1 MIMKSLMTPFLIL
14 LILAGCA
21 SKPSPNLCASVC
33 NGLVAYYPFD
43 GDATDKSG
51 NGHDGKVIGSTLTK
65 NRNGYRN
72 HAYHFDGKDD
82 YIEIGGLDQSLI
94 NKNGFTY
101 FAIVKISAIDQERI
115 RKLSD
120 DDHPYQG
127 PIIFDSKRQ
136 SQLQFSFERNKNY
149 IYLWAGESVPS
160 NKINPLIYNTIVG
173 TYDNKNHRTILYIN
187 GEKKREK
194 ILKPSLSVPS
204 KYFFGIN
211 NPSWKDSPKLH
222 GVIDEIRIYNRALSA
237 EEVKELFLFTSAFP
251 PAE

>member
-33 NGLVAYYPFD
+33 NGLVAYYPFY

-136 SQLQFSFERNKNY
+136 SQLQFSFDLN
-149 IYLWAGESVPS
+149 
-160 NKINPLIYNTIVG
+160 
-173 TYDNKNHRTILYIN
+173 
-187 GEKKREK
+187 
-194 ILKPSLSVPS
+194 
-204 KYFFGIN
+204 
-211 NPSWKDSPKLH
+211 
-222 GVIDEIRIYNRALSA
+222 
-237 EEVKELFLFTSAFP
+237 
-251 PAE
+251 